1 MPAQKKSLI
10 TPMSSLFLAGASNS
24 TLLCLRFQLWSD
36 SCSFISNV
44 AFLSLFT
51 VCSPEFHFGAKQAKN
66 SFVFLAPL
74 LFSALR
80 CKYLVH
86 KSQSSKPSSLF
97 SRSFSASFQLSR
109 ACSDLALL
117 VGVFPA
123 ERFLICR
130 RCWTLKVNPVNRSVP
145 VPRNFIP
152 IADKVV
158 LPCLSPR
165 IQIVHVKLLPFQPI
179 SIQRK
184 HSPSCARSKPK
195 TVASS
200 LPTELLDRLSVDV
213 PLNCFVSLHSP
224 SQHLPSFPALRK
236 NGVRQPVHPT
246 QPRLLQGTSLSE
258 LLPYF
263 DFLIGGS
270 FACMVP
276 IKFHDAPLPL
286 ASEGCCFSLALSRQQ
301 IGAFKVDWIVCGFHL
316 CSISL
321 ATCKVC
327 GGLLIFDLP
336 LQCYTS
342 GFVSFAAGSCTC
354 LAPLAITDRFL
365 DCASSNLQCHAITL
379 QPSCDAVT
387 LEVNTTCSLD
397 LATLANELLHVS
409 LLAIPVHTDLGR
421 ERER

>member
-1 MPAQKKSLI
+1 MCQKQAQNCCIFS
-10 TPMSSLFLAGASNS
+10 ANG
-24 TLLCLRFQLWSD
+24 TLLLQWHC
-36 SCSFISNV
+36 
-44 AFLSLFT
+44 
-51 VCSPEFHFGAKQAKN
+51 
-66 SFVFLAPL
+66 
-74 LFSALR
+74 
-80 CKYLVH
+80 
-86 KSQSSKPSSLF
+86 
-97 SRSFSASFQLSR
+97 
-109 ACSDLALL
+109 
-117 VGVFPA
+117 
-123 ERFLICR
+123 
-130 RCWTLKVNPVNRSVP
+130 
-145 VPRNFIP
+145 
-152 IADKVV
+152 
-158 LPCLSPR
+158 
-165 IQIVHVKLLPFQPI
+165 
-179 SIQRK
+179 
-184 HSPSCARSKPK
+184 
-195 TVASS
+195 
-200 LPTELLDRLSVDV
+200 DRLSVDV

-236 NGVRQPVHPT
+236 NSVRQPVRPT

-286 ASEGCCFSLALSRQQ
+286 ASEGCCFSLALPRQQ

-342 GFVSFAAGSCTC
+342 GLVSFAAGSCTC

-365 DCASSNLQCHAITL
+365 DCASSNLQCHAVTL

-387 LEVNTTCSLD
+387 LEVNATCSLD
-397 LATLANELLHVS
+397 LATLANELLHVFTLRWVASLLNASPFHFKVLFSQDAFVQSDAGLQLSHRVRVS
-409 LLAIPVHTDLGR
+409 LLAIPVRTDLGR
-421 ERER
+421 GRERGRERE